1 MESKMSSGAGP
12 DKRMRF
18 EVAMAEVAQ
27 SQLRARY
34 YEQRISTGAWRERIG
49 KVFRSSAYRDI
60 ALTEDEILH
69 DEVQTMNR
77 HIQLAE
83 DRLGTAKSLLLDR

>member
-49 KVFRSSAYRDI
+49 KVFRSR
-60 ALTEDEILH
+60 
-69 DEVQTMNR
+69 
-77 HIQLAE
+77 
-83 DRLGTAKSLLLDR
+83 

>member
-1 MESKMSSGAGP
+1 MESKMSSDASP

-49 KVFRSSAYRDI
+49 KVFRRSAYRDI
-60 ALTEDEILH
+60 ALTEDEIQH

-77 HIQLAE
+77 HIQIAE
-83 DRLGTAKSLLLDR
+83 DCLESAKGLLPD

>member
-1 MESKMSSGAGP
+1 MESKMSSDASP

-34 YEQRISTGAWRERIG
+34 YEQRISTGAWRE
-49 KVFRSSAYRDI
+49 A
-60 ALTEDEILH
+60 
-69 DEVQTMNR
+69 
-77 HIQLAE
+77 
-83 DRLGTAKSLLLDR
+83 